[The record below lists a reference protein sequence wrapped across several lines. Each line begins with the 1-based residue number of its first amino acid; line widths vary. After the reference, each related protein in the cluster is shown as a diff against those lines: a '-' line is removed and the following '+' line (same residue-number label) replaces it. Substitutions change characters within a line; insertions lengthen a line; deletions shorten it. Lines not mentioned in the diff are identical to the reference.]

1 MKVNKIILRDSA
13 DSRFD
18 DLITFDNKVLLEDI
32 YSQIAYV
39 KENVE
44 DYSNEDVYIALKQLS
59 PFTIEWVGQYEIV
72 EYQGC
77 ENMSLESCVDYNI
90 LKRYLSEE
98 ELQYMDG
105 VINHYLDYLEKYDD
119 GVCDIIGRYNGEY
132 GNYEIIDWYEGII
145 TTKEFLQD
153 YKGVTYEE

>member
-18 DLITFDNKVLLEDI
+18 DLITFDNDVLLEDI
-32 YSQIAYV
+32 YSQVAYV

-72 EYQGC
+72 EY
-77 ENMSLESCVDYNI
+77 
-90 LKRYLSEE
+90 
-98 ELQYMDG
+98 
-105 VINHYLDYLEKYDD
+105 
-119 GVCDIIGRYNGEY
+119 
-132 GNYEIIDWYEGII
+132 
-145 TTKEFLQD
+145 
-153 YKGVTYEE
+153 